1 MSTVDPK
8 QPAAAPIGRV
18 ISVRGSQAS
27 VGLPAPHPRFSDDT
41 RATVGK
47 FLGIDIGKA
56 ILIGVITDV
65 FIESIP
71 AGKRAGLPRHRAPRP
86 GRRDQGRTYAF
97 GASSSAA

>member
-1 MSTVDPK
+1 MSTRVDPK

-56 ILIGVITDV
+56 ILIGVVTDV
-65 FIESIP
+65 FIEWIP
-71 AGKRAGLPRHRAPRP
+71 AGNEQDCHATAHLDLVGKMK
-86 GRRDQGRTYAF
+86 DGRTARRT
-97 GASSSAA
+97 SSAA